1 MRHDKDLQEC
11 RANLRASYTESV
23 HKLRNDLSK
32 LNRSPIPAP
41 FLSEH
46 NISITEFNP
55 YDKTLLKSNQF
66 FFDPISLENY
76 ERFRPIL
83 RMVCYLEH
91 NHRRKYQASRRRAL
105 NDPYERA
112 SMLYSYFREEIV
124 CIPRKSLETEDRVL
138 AGVAF
143 WDSVSPGTYSDK
155 CRCYL
160 YHGSVKQL
168 KRRER
173 CWSTVEK
180 LHFFTEND
188 KRDCAIY
195 QPHIGLITLH
205 DDNDKYGS
213 LLLGELAAVAQALHD
228 RLSRNRFKRTSLIPV
243 LMISLFGPQHG
254 RILQA
259 HYGESGTFNVQMTR
273 CFDFTTK
280 NDDNIDLSLS
290 FIISGPHLGKQA
302 LSYRT
307 GRM

>member
-1 MRHDKDLQEC
+1 MQDLQEC

-143 WDSVSPGTYSDK
+143 WDS
-155 CRCYL
+155 
-160 YHGSVKQL
+160 L